1 MGIEDLNID
10 HSSEPFDLNYI
21 LDNNNRINIVVNK
34 DQFKIILEQVG
45 TKVDS
50 NGLLIDAKTGAKE
63 KSNAENEIKFDNL
76 GVLSAGSK
84 VFIEKNIASFS
95 EFLVARNRN
104 KL

>member
-1 MGIEDLNID
+1 MAIEDFSPND
-10 HSSEPFDLNYI
+10 AVEQFDLNH
-21 LDNNNRINIVVNK
+21 LLVNNNRINIVVNK
-34 DQFKIILEQVG
+34 DQFKMILEEVG

-50 NGLLIDAKTGAKE
+50 NGLLIDSKTGAKE

-84 VFIEKNIASFS
+84 IFIEKNIASFS